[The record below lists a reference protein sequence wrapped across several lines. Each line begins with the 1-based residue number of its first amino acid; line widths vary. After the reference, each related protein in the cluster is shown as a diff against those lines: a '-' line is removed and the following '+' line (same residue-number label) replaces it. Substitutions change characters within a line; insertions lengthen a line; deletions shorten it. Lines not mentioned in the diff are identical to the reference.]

1 MRKILIVVF
10 ILFILIA
17 ANFQVVR
24 NFLIAPKET
33 FYTGAMGFFFDY
45 YQFLSW
51 MRDGENGQFL
61 LSSRY
66 IPTRESGVL
75 LHPLFPL
82 LGGIGKLVQLPGY
95 LMYHIGRNVFLLTWI
110 GSIVILCAVFSK
122 RKRKRMALFSLI
134 LFASSFPS
142 VSVGKDYTLQ
152 LSPFIPFWETFY
164 TLEKFI
170 IPPHHLLA
178 NTLFLIIIAFLA
190 SKLSF
195 ERKLSFFE
203 GLFLSLCSIILFLV
217 NPGSATFLLFIFGI
231 LFLFEGTRFRK
242 LFLLLF
248 FSVLPLAIYN
258 FVIFKTT
265 IPWKYY
271 YEGEAIGRYMVT
283 FFEYLLSLG
292 PLFFTALFSFF
303 YVREFRLLEK
313 ISAIWLILPPLLFP
327 FVGRQIPFSMSRLF
341 ALNLFIPAALLT
353 VFFLQNYK
361 AFDVWRRWG
370 KGILILFLSVSLAF
384 GFSYSLK
391 NVFFYQLPFYYNIF
405 LPKDFLSG
413 IEFIK
418 KNTASSD
425 VVLAGQNIASIIPAF
440 TDARVVLGRL
450 DAYPDYEK
458 VKSEVDDIYFRRIPD
473 NQILLRLKTWHVKYI
488 LFGLDH
494 IGYDTFLGKGEIEGI
509 GEVWRS
515 GNIVIAEMRY

>member
-1 MRKILIVVF
+1 MKKILIVVF

-17 ANFQVVR
+17 ANFQVIR
-24 NFLIAPKET
+24 NVAVAPQDT

-51 MRDGENGQFL
+51 MRDGENGTLL

-66 IPTRESGVL
+66 IPARESGVL

-82 LGGIGKLVQLPGY
+82 LGGIGKLVQLPSY
-95 LMYHIGRNVFLLTWI
+95 LMYHLARNVFLLAWI
-110 GSIVILCAVFSK
+110 GSMASLCIVFSK
-122 RKRKRMALFSLI
+122 KKRERIALFFLI

-142 VSVGKDYTLQ
+142 IT
-152 LSPFIPFWETFY
+152 LSPIIPFWQTFY

-178 NTLFLIIIAFLA
+178 NTLFLIIIVFLA

-195 ERKLSFFE
+195 ARKLNFFE

-217 NPGSATFLLFIFGI
+217 NPGSATFLLFLFIIVFAVWWSDSRNLTPSIPGI
-231 LFLFEGTRFRK
+231 LL
-242 LFLLLF
+242 
-248 FSVLPLAIYN
+248 FSVLPFALYN
-258 FVIFKTT
+258 FVIFQTK

-271 YEGEAIGRYMVT
+271 YEGEAVGRYMVT

-292 PLFFTALFSFF
+292 PLFFIALFSFF
-303 YVREFRLLEK
+303 YLRKFRLLEK

-341 ALNLFIPAALLT
+341 ALNLFIPASLLT
-353 VFFLQNYK
+353 VFFLQNFK
-361 AFDVWRRWG
+361 PQDRWNRLG
-370 KGILILFLSVSLAF
+370 KRILIFLLSLSLAL

-391 NVFFYQLPFYYNIF
+391 NVFSYQLPFYYNIF
-405 LPKDFLSG
+405 LPKDLLTS
-413 IEFIK
+413 IEFIQN
-418 KNTASSD
+418 NTNSSHTI
-425 VVLAGQNIASIIPAF
+425 LAGQNISSLLPAF

-458 VKSEVDDIYFRRIPD
+458 VKSEADDIYFRRIAD
-473 NQILLRLKTWHVKYI
+473 NQILIRLKTWHVKYI

-509 GEVWRS
+509 EEVWRS
-515 GNIVIAEMRY
+515 GNIVIAEVRY